1 MKKELTFNTA
11 YERLKKLV
19 NEMEDENIQ
28 LDKLDKKVSEAN
40 ELIQFCETNLRN
52 IEIAVDKAA
61 KSPITKKKKKKE
73 EE

>member
-1 MKKELTFNTA
+1 MKKELTFNIA
-11 YERLKKLV
+11 YDRLKKLV

-52 IEIAVDKAA
+52 IEMAVDKAS